1 MRSATM
7 TVARWFGITAGVA
20 GAGHGYYEIL
30 QGNMATPAIM
40 ISSIGPPCVAEQA
53 WNGCEPAMTIVPN
66 YLVSGVLSLI
76 LGLLILTWSIAR
88 IQGKWGGAVLMMLSI
103 LLLLLGGGF
112 FPPLIGLIGGL
123 AGLGIHRPIDRTEV
137 SRSLRFASRLWPWPL
152 VIFLVWTFG
161 QILVGALANEFM
173 QSLMVYGVV
182 LILAMLPLSVVCAYA
197 RDIWTAVNVAQGG
210 PTGLSRSSPT

>member
-1 MRSATM
+1 MRRATL

-20 GAGHGYYEIL
+20 GAGHGYYEML
-30 QGNMATPAIM
+30 QGNQATPSMM

-66 YLVSGVLSLI
+66 YLVSGVLSLT
-76 LGLLILTWSIAR
+76 LGLLILIWSIAR
-88 IQGKWGGAVLMMLSI
+88 IQSKRGGAVLMMLSI
-103 LLLLLGGGF
+103 LLLLFGGGF
-112 FPPLIGLIGGL
+112 FPPLIGLVGGL
-123 AGLGIHRPIDRTEV
+123 AGLGIHRSIDRTEV

-173 QSLMVYGVV
+173 QSLMVYGVL

-197 RDIWTAVNVAQGG
+197 RDISTAVNIAQGG
-210 PTGLSRSSPT
+210 PTELSRSSPT